1 MIAIGG
7 TKITKAYLGQ
17 TELVNV
23 AIGDKLLLSNEPVE
37 MAFTS
42 ETNAPMLAACYAQG
56 WAAHADYM
64 TKAEAAAVTSIGSAF
79 NRNANIVDFDLS
91 CFTGVSSIANGTT
104 YNLTGC
110 TSMKL
115 PTSITKLGNNFMQ
128 GAANLV
134 VGVVN
139 EGCTT
144 ISNALFSGCTN
155 MELVVLPSTLTQMG
169 YMYKGSNTSL
179 PKWSII
185 IKATTPPTMGVL
197 GNKALITNIYVPDAS
212 VSAYQTALSTY
223 ADKILGKSQLPSEY
237 QQYWE

>member
-1 MIAIGG
+1 MISIGN
-7 TKITKAYLGQ
+7 TNITKAYLGS
-17 TELVNV
+17 TELKNI
-23 AIGDKLLLSNEPVE
+23 AIGDELLLSNEPVE

-42 ETNAPMLAACYAQG
+42 ETNAPMLAVCYAQG

-64 TKAEAAAVTSIGSAF
+64 TKAEAAAVTSIGYAF

-91 CFTGVSSIANGTT
+91 CFTGVTSVNNGAT
-104 YNLTGC
+104 YYLTGC
-110 TSMKL
+110 TSMEL

-128 GAANLV
+128 AAANLV

-144 ISNALFSGCTN
+144 IGDALFRVCTN

-169 YMYKGSNTSL
+169 YMYKSSNTSL

-197 GNKALITNIYVPDAS
+197 GNKALINNIYVPDAS

-223 ADKILGKSQLPSEY
+223 SDRILGKSQLPSEY

>member
-7 TKITKAYLGQ
+7 TKITKAYLGS
-17 TELVNV
+17 TELKNI
-23 AIGDKLLLSNEPVE
+23 AIGDELLLSSEPVE
-37 MAFTS
+37 MAFTT
-42 ETNAPMLAACYAQG
+42 ETNAPMLSVCYAQG

-91 CFTGVSSIANGTT
+91 CFTSVSSIGNGTT
-104 YNLTGC
+104 YNLTAC
-110 TSMKL
+110 TNLEL
-115 PTSITKLGNNFMQ
+115 PTSITQLGNNFMS
-128 GAANLV
+128 GASLLA

-139 EGCTT
+139 EGCT
-144 ISNALFSGCTN
+144 IIGNALFQGCTS

-179 PKWSII
+179 LKWSII
-185 IKATTPPTMGVL
+185 IKATTPPTMGGF
-197 GNKALITNIYVPDAS
+197 GNKALINNIYVPDAS

-223 ADKILGKSQLPSEY
+223 SDRILGKSQLPSEY